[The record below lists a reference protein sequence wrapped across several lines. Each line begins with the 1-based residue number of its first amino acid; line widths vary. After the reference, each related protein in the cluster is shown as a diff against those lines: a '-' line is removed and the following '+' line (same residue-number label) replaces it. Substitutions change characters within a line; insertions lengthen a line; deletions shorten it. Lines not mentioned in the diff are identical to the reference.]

1 MVKYNLHEL
10 KPKEAKYRSLVSPEM
25 MDKLQEGI
33 LRIIV
38 MEKKYKDK
46 NYSAKNLAEDLNTNT
61 RYISA
66 VVNTRF
72 HQNFTSFVNSY
83 RINDAMTLLTD
94 KRYIGLNMG
103 DIADMVGFP
112 NRQTYYAAFYKF
124 QGTTPRDYKMK
135 YLLEHPDIM
144 ASRKK

>member
-46 NYSAKNLAEDLNTNT
+46 NYSAKNLAEDLTPT
-61 RYISA
+61 PATSA
-66 VVNTRF
+66 
-72 HQNFTSFVNSY
+72 
-83 RINDAMTLLTD
+83 L
-94 KRYIGLNMG
+94 
-103 DIADMVGFP
+103 
-112 NRQTYYAAFYKF
+112 
-124 QGTTPRDYKMK
+124 
-135 YLLEHPDIM
+135 
-144 ASRKK
+144 